1 MVLPFQEVA
10 ATMRRGGHLMEEL
23 RRVYPARVAAW
34 IGKAT
39 RWGRDFS
46 SISTFATFASVR
58 TLKESENIARK
69 GMVKTACET
78 VHCTPVRISIGGQ

>member
-10 ATMRRGGHLMEEL
+10 ATMRRGGHLMEEPIGVCHV
-23 RRVYPARVAAW
+23 RVVAW

-39 RWGRDFS
+39 KWGRDFS

-78 VHCTPVRISIGGQ
+78 VHCSPVRISIGGQ

>member
-1 MVLPFQEVA
+1 MVLPFQETA
-10 ATMRRGGHLMEEL
+10 ATMWRGGHLMEEP
-23 RRVYPARVAAW
+23 RGVCRVRVAAW

-58 TLKESENIARK
+58 TLKGSENIARK

>member
-1 MVLPFQEVA
+1 MVLPFQEIA
-10 ATMRRGGHLMEEL
+10 ATMWRGGHLMVEP
-23 RRVYPARVAAW
+23 RGVCHVRVVAW

-39 RWGRDFS
+39 RWRRDFS
-46 SISTFATFASVR
+46 SILTFATFASVR
-58 TLKESENIARK
+58 TQKGSENIARK